1 MNKTVVITGASRG
14 IGRAAALL
22 FASRGCDLAVSCRS
36 QTSALASLCREIQK
50 LGRSC
55 LTFTGDMG
63 DPLSCEAFF
72 TQIRERY
79 SHMDLL
85 INNAG
90 ISRNGLFQDMTPEQ
104 WQQILSNNIS
114 SAFYCSQ
121 QAVRMMLP
129 RQSGCIL
136 NVSSVWGQKGAAC
149 EVAYSATK
157 GAVDSMTKALARE
170 LAPSCIRVNA
180 VSFGAID
187 TDMNAFLTP
196 DEKTMLLDEIPMGR
210 MGTPEEAAQMLWQIY
225 ESPAYLTGQIVVMDG
240 GWI

>member
-1 MNKTVVITGASRG
+1 MNKTVIITGASRG

-22 FASRGCDLAVSCRS
+22 FASKGCDLAVSCR
-36 QTSALASLCREIQK
+36 TRGDALSSLCTRIQE

-63 DPLSCEAFF
+63 DPASCADFF
-72 TQIRERY
+72 SRIRRKY
-79 SHMDLL
+79 GCADLL

-90 ISRNGLFQDMTPEQ
+90 ISLTGLFQDMTPQQ
-104 WQQILSNNIS
+104 WQQILQSNVS

-129 RQSGCIL
+129 RQNGCIL

-157 GAVDSMTKALARE
+157 GALDSMTKALARE
-170 LAPSCIRVNA
+170 LAPSRIRVNA
-180 VSFGAID
+180 VAFGAVD

-196 DEKTMLLDEIPMGR
+196 QEKAVLLDEIPMGR
-210 MGTPEEAAQMLWQIY
+210 MGTPEEAARMLWQIY
-225 ESPAYLTGQIVVMDG
+225 ESPSYLTGQIITMDG